1 MESVGF
7 HDGNITDLIDKRT
20 LHVRHDIRPSLQM
33 HSSLIRRLSQERELE
48 GHVGCVNAVA
58 WNSKGSLLIS
68 GSDDTRG
75 QGVSERIYVAKKRR
89 ALWWDSRKKKEVV
102 EGLEGSVVE
111 GVVPVGLVNI
121 YSYSSRK
128 LLHSFE
134 TGHSANIFCTK
145 FVPATS
151 DELVVSGAGD
161 AEVRLFN
168 LSRLRGR
175 GPDESDISPS
185 AVFQCHSRRVKKL
198 AVEVGNPNVVW
209 SASEDGTLRQHDFR
223 EASSCPPAGS
233 AHQECRNVLL
243 DLRCGAKRSLADPP
257 KQPLALKSCDIS
269 SVRPHLLLVGGSDAF
284 ARLYDRRMLPP
295 LSSCQKKLSPPSC
308 VNYFCP
314 MHLSDRGRSSLHL
327 THVTFSPNGEEVLL
341 SYSGEHVYLMDVAGG
356 SAMQYT
362 PADASKLMT
371 FTPILNG
378 VELQSSKTGVLRNGF
393 PLKSNFSATLDKCRK
408 LVQIAEKSLLENTD
422 YYYGIEACN
431 DVLDCH
437 GREIGPTLM
446 HECLCIRAALLLKR
460 KWKNDAFM
468 ALRDCHRAR
477 RINASSFRPLHIQ
490 SEALL
495 QLGKHKEALEYA
507 MAAHSMAPSDSEVAE
522 TLEDI
527 KKHLA
532 AAEAEKHSKAND
544 GAPKSE
550 PQAGRALSLSDI
562 LYRSE
567 ANSDASQDGPRSDRE
582 DSDYEEEL
590 ELDFE
595 TSGSGDEGRDVEANV
610 LHGSLNLRIHRRGD
624 SATETGCANGS
635 CKSPTS
641 SSQND
646 KTTYLPE
653 AAIDMKQR
661 YVGHCNVGT
670 DIKQASFLGQRGEYV
685 ASGSDDGKWFIW
697 EKKTGRLIKI
707 LVGDDA
713 VVNCV
718 QCHPVDCVVATSGID
733 NTIKIWSPTS
743 PVPSIMAAGPET
755 NNVVDVMESNQRKLC
770 RNREMIFND
779 MFIMLFAGPLNFWS
793 GSGCMSFLKEPYIHL
808 NAHKVNSVPIQHL
821 QVISHNIKFEDLVV
835 WHKPLFGVGR
845 IGRCRSDYNFWSAA
859 HLELKNGVVHRWK
872 NQAYLLKSV

>member
-393 PLKSNFSATLDKCRK
+393 PLKSNFSAT
-408 LVQIAEKSLLENTD
+408 
-422 YYYGIEACN
+422 
-431 DVLDCH
+431 
-437 GREIGPTLM
+437 
-446 HECLCIRAALLLKR
+446 R